1 VTHPYRRITVGA
13 RQGSFPGMQNERSF
27 RVEPIPPGHGS
38 GYDLTAAADQT
49 VHCTGREITVHLRTG
64 R

>member
-1 VTHPYRRITVGA
+1 
-13 RQGSFPGMQNERSF
+13 MQNERSF
-27 RVEPIPPGHGS
+27 RVVLITPGDGS

-49 VHCTGREITVHLRTG
+49 VHYTGREITVHLRTG

>member
-1 VTHPYRRITVGA
+1 
-13 RQGSFPGMQNERSF
+13 MQNERSF